1 MTSNSSKR
9 CYVISVSKFIQGCL
23 FCFCMYGCC
32 QGDIC
37 RVVSIFDM
45 NHMWQICEAMYG
57 TGGKMK
63 FPCFHLQMQLLC
75 AAWAALINAARWYT
89 APQNGRAYLWSPLIS
104 LDNSLIWANRLI
116 SNGHI
121 RPTVLLSAV
130 NYCCHLSEISQDS
143 ASFEVNFCLSQ
154 QISGS
159 SREASR

>member
-1 MTSNSSKR
+1 MKPQMSKWG
-9 CYVISVSKFIQGCL
+9 YIS
-23 FCFCMYGCC
+23 FCMYGCWEE
-32 QGDIC
+32 DIRMMC
-37 RVVSIFDM
+37 CSIFDM
-45 NHMWQICEAMYG
+45 NHMWQIRDGMYG

-63 FPCFHLQMQLLC
+63 FPGFHLQMQLLRYG
-75 AAWAALINAARWYT
+75 WAVLINAARWYT

-116 SNGHI
+116 SDGHI
-121 RPTVLLSAV
+121 RPTVLSAV